1 MEDSINIEIDE
12 FSNLNKH
19 LFERPLSFLD
29 PNSIIKS
36 YFDLMYNDDHFLDA
50 IESITQKESFVLDGV
65 YCIFLDMNNFD
76 EREHFKSVEFSVGY
90 PPTEEDTVIVSE
102 ETCYH
107 YVRLACEKYLKL
119 HPEDTNKISKLL
131 AKISL

>member
-1 MEDSINIEIDE
+1 
-12 FSNLNKH
+12 
-19 LFERPLSFLD
+19 
-29 PNSIIKS
+29 
-36 YFDLMYNDDHFLDA
+36 MYNDDHFLDA